1 MPLVKPATLI
11 SVCCSCMAC
20 CKINLPCMSYTVI
33 VSPWLF
39 TEIFSTIIFSL
50 AGLGY
55 SIKLGVDLFS
65 EMPVVLQPIKVF
77 SAAMFPL
84 NTFKS
89 TCVVEVIPETVPV
102 QEYCLNVQ
110 VDHEPILVGAA
121 VELPSGSAIQ
131 SLYVFTELPRY
142 DAIEPLVYN
151 TGSIPVAFLTV
162 VIQVCTQVVSA
173 ALVIELVKDGPLLG
187 SSKSSAGINLHEPI

>member
-1 MPLVKPATLI
+1 MIL
-11 SVCCSCMAC
+11 
-20 CKINLPCMSYTVI
+20 
-33 VSPWLF
+33 
-39 TEIFSTIIFSL
+39 SL

-55 SIKLGVDLFS
+55 NIKLVVALFS
-65 EMPVVLQPIKVF
+65 ATPVVVQPINVL

-89 TCVVEVIPETVPV
+89 TCVPEAIPETVPV
-102 QEYCLNVQ
+102 HEYCLNVQ

-142 DAIEPLVYN
+142 DAIEPFVYN
-151 TGSIPVAFLTV
+151 TGSMPVAFLTV
-162 VIQVCTQVVSA
+162 VIHVCTQVVRA
-173 ALVIELVKDGPLLG
+173 ALVIELVSDGPPLG
-187 SSKSSAGINLHEPI
+187 SSKSSAGKNLQE